1 MLLSLDEQRRP
12 LVQSVLCIFSAGRL
26 DDLIMV
32 LFVYAGCRYSVLLAK
47 SMKLT
52 SLKSLAPTPL
62 LPLSHNIR
70 DFELLLATFDRS
82 SYSIFFKI
90 IIYFICNLLYYLQ
103 YFKRNFSF
111 FIFVKKNLIKTSGQT

>member
-32 LFVYAGCRYSVLLAK
+32 LFVCAGCRYSVLLAK

-52 SLKSLAPTPL
+52 SLKSLAPTP
-62 LPLSHNIR
+62 SV
-70 DFELLLATFDRS
+70 S
-82 SYSIFFKI
+82 
-90 IIYFICNLLYYLQ
+90 Q
-103 YFKRNFSF
+103 YKGF
-111 FIFVKKNLIKTSGQT
+111 